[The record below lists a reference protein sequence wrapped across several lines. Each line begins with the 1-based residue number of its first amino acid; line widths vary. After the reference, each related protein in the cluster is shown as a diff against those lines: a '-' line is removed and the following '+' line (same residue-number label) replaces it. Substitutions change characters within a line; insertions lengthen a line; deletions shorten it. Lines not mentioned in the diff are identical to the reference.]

1 MAKRRRRWQIEAQ
14 TATQPP
20 AAQARA
26 TQAQAGQRRD
36 SMTAE
41 PAPASSGTPGHA
53 SGPVQRLW
61 LLLVR
66 LDRAVWRS
74 MPTFREGRAAARSWE
89 DAAKLVLQA
98 QMAIGG
104 LTRDLPT
111 LPSEDDVAAARLV
124 DSARDT
130 LAEVD
135 EMDPHGWRQTRELVV
150 EALDAS
156 EVVAT
161 A

>member
-1 MAKRRRRWQIEAQ
+1 MVKRRRRWQVAPVAATGDAVPGGAGPSS
-14 TATQPP
+14 TAGDDRAP
-20 AAQARA
+20 AA
-26 TQAQAGQRRD
+26 
-36 SMTAE
+36 
-41 PAPASSGTPGHA
+41 PHP

-61 LLLVR
+61 LLLVQ

-74 MPTFREGRAAARSWE
+74 TPSFREGRAAARSWE

-104 LTRDLPT
+104 LTRDLPA
-111 LPSEDDVAAARLV
+111 LPDEEDLAASHLV
-124 DSARDT
+124 DSARNT

-135 EMDPHGWRQTRELVV
+135 ELEPRGWPQARGLVV

-156 EVVAT
+156 EVAT
-161 A
+161 TA